1 MQHFGIARPLDLHIL
16 VTIKGLIVYI
26 VYTDDYTGFLRR
38 VLYSNYFQVL
48 QLLFLCLSSF
58 FLGGGGSTFLE
69 T

>member
-1 MQHFGIARPLDLHIL
+1 MQHFGIARPLDLHIF

-26 VYTDDYTGFLRR
+26 VYTDDYTL

-48 QLLFLCLSSF
+48 QLLFLSLKLF
-58 FLGGGGSTFLE
+58 FFFGGGCGTFLE